1 MERIASL
8 STGTKLMLA
17 AATLLFVDLFLTWQ
31 SVPQRY
37 GGKFNFNQ
45 SVDAWDGL
53 GLLLGLLTLSVLA
66 LVILRETDV
75 ELSPEIPWSRITFGL
90 AVAMLV
96 VSVLKNLL
104 DAHSAWAS
112 YVGIVLAAVVVV
124 GAYLERDRVEPERDR
139 PLSDT
144 FKPSVRA
151 SAVSQ
156 TPTASDPTSQGTEP
170 AQRW

>member
-31 SVPQRY
+31 SIPQRY

-53 GLLLGLLTLSVLA
+53 GLLLGLLTLSLLA
-66 LVILRETDV
+66 LAILRETSV
-75 ELSPEIPWSRITFGL
+75 ELSPEVPWSRIILGL

-96 VSVLKNLL
+96 VSVLKNLI

-112 YVGIVLAAVVVV
+112 YLGIVLAAVAVV

-139 PLSDT
+139 PLSDKFT
-144 FKPSVRA
+144 PSVRA

-156 TPTASDPTSQGTEP
+156 ASTGTDPTSQGTEP